1 MLDGEMTL
9 SLFAL
14 QLLNGVEYG
23 LLLFLVASGL
33 TLIFGVLGVLNF
45 AHGSFYMLGAYLA
58 YWIAARSGSLFVAML
73 IGVPMMLLVGWVV
86 ERLAI
91 SRLYSRDHLSH
102 VLLTYGLVLVLNDL
116 QRFLFGSDVHGVP
129 TPRPFSFGIA
139 LGEAQTWSAYR
150 AFTSTICLAIALAIR
165 QVLLGTRFGMR
176 VRAGATDSEMVE
188 ALGIDVRRLLSILFA
203 AGTALAAFAGM
214 LAAPLTTVYP
224 GMGEGVL
231 IVSFVVVVIGGIG
244 SVKGA
249 FVGALLVGI
258 ADTFGKVLLPGVSS
272 AIVYAVMA
280 AVLLWR
286 PRGFFGQAAR

>member
-1 MLDGEMTL
+1 MSLP
-9 SLFAL
+9 LFAL

-58 YWIAARSGSLFVAML
+58 YWIGERTGSLPAAIAL
-73 IGVPMMLLVGWVV
+73 GVPLMFAVGWLV

-91 SRLYSRDHLSH
+91 SRLYGRDHLSQL
-102 VLLTYGLVLVLNDL
+102 LLTYGMVLLFNEL
-116 QRFLFGSDVHGVP
+116 QRALFGNEVHGVA
-129 TPRPFSFGIA
+129 TPRALAFGLP
-139 LGEAQTWSAYR
+139 LGELQSWPAYR
-150 AFTSTICLAIALAIR
+150 AFTCLACLFVAAAIR
-165 QVLLGTRFGMR
+165 HVLLRTRFGMR
-176 VRAGATDSEMVE
+176 VRAGAVNSEMVE
-188 ALGIDVRRLLSILFA
+188 ALGVDVRRLLSILFS
-203 AGTALAAFAGM
+203 AGTALAALAGI

-249 FVGALLVGI
+249 FFGALLVGLS
-258 ADTFGKVLLPGVSS
+258 DTLGKVLLPGLSS
-272 AIVYAVMA
+272 AMVYAVMA

-286 PRGFFGQAAR
+286 PRGLFGQPAEAR

>member
-1 MLDGEMTL
+1 MTL

-23 LLLFLVASGL
+23 LLLFLVSSGL

-58 YWIAARSGSLFVAML
+58 YWLSERTGSLLAAVL
-73 IGVPMMLLVGWVV
+73 VGVPLMFLAGWAV

-91 SRLYSRDHLSH
+91 SRLYSRDHLAQVLFTYGM
-102 VLLTYGLVLVLNDL
+102 VLLFNEL
-116 QRFLFGSDVHGVP
+116 QRTLFGNEVHGVA
-129 TPRPFSFGIA
+129 TPPALAFSLP
-139 LGEAQTWSAYR
+139 LGMQSWPAYR
-150 AFTSTICLAIALAIR
+150 AFTSAACLCVALGLR
-165 QVLLGTRFGMR
+165 QVILHTRFGMR
-176 VRAGATDSEMVE
+176 VRAGASNREMVA
-188 ALGIDVRRLLSILFA
+188 ALGIDVRRLLSILFS
-203 AGTALAAFAGM
+203 AGAALAALAGM

-244 SVKGA
+244 SIKGA
-249 FVGALLVGI
+249 FCGALLVGL
-258 ADTFGKVLLPGVSS
+258 ADTLGKVLLPGVSS
-272 AIVYAVMA
+272 AMVYAVMA

-286 PRGFFGQAAR
+286 PRGLFGQPVEAR